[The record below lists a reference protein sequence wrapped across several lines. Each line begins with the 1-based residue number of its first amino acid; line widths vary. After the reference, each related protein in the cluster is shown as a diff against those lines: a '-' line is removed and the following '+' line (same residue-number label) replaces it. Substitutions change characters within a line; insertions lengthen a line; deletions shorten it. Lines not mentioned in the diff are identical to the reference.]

1 VAKKPYLDHS
11 LCFVDVRKHNHGSMI
26 SGFRYALGFGLS
38 KELKFRIAQMHA
50 FGLSP
55 TQILQQY
62 TKEIRQLAL
71 SNEVVTRNT
80 FLLPSNVRDNCRKWV
95 KELCEKIA
103 LIPSLFKCGQSR
115 IHIKFLLPKTLPNGP

>member
-1 VAKKPYLDHS
+1 VLALFCGQETLLGPLFM
-11 LCFVDVRKHNHGSMI
+11 FVDVQKHNHGSMI

-62 TKEIRQLAL
+62 TKEI
-71 SNEVVTRNT
+71 
-80 FLLPSNVRDNCRKWV
+80 
-95 KELCEKIA
+95 
-103 LIPSLFKCGQSR
+103 
-115 IHIKFLLPKTLPNGP
+115 